1 MVTNSYSNGE
11 MLIAR
16 VHVHMIVKRF
26 RGHQYQYSGHCV
38 SFMQNEVNIFD
49 ELPTLPQDANI
60 LILQVTAREPDRRRA
75 FSSEAPVSALI
86 LGCC

>member
-1 MVTNSYSNGE
+1 

-16 VHVHMIVKRF
+16 VHVHMIVKLF

-60 LILQVTAREPDRRRA
+60 LILRPANQTEEEHSRQKRRFQR
-75 FSSEAPVSALI
+75 
-86 LGCC
+86 